1 MVTPRSIIPLLPSM
15 FTLGNLLC
23 GFLAIAKTV
32 DALQISAGD
41 GALDAAFSAKIL
53 SAAYLVLLAMV
64 FDALDGRVARLTK
77 QTSAFGAQLDSLADV
92 VTFGVAPAI
101 MAKVAYEHGMAG
113 LGHAYSA
120 KFVTLLCGFYL
131 VGAVLRLA
139 RFSSGAEENDD
150 SHQTFEGLPSPA
162 AAGVILSLTL
172 FIFDGRRQLPLPLEE
187 SSADAL
193 AVWMLHGLPGIA
205 CALGLLMVSRVPY
218 VHVVQRYIGHNT
230 RLSTFVY
237 IALVCL
243 FMILF
248 HEWSLMVVACTYA
261 LGSTLLAVRA
271 RIRGQTVLDGLPEPW
286 QPELPVEQPS
296 EQAGERPKEPP
307 TDSAREER
315 SRLS

>member
-1 MVTPRSIIPLLPSM
+1 MVTPRSIIPLLPSIL
-15 FTLGNLLC
+15 TLGNLLC

-32 DALQISAGD
+32 DALQISGGGD
-41 GALDAAFSAKIL
+41 ALDPAFSAKIL

-92 VTFGVAPAI
+92 VTFGVAPAV
-101 MAKVAYEHGMAG
+101 MAKVAYEHGMVG
-113 LGHAYSA
+113 LGYAYSA
-120 KFVTLLCGFYL
+120 KLVTLLCGFYL

-139 RFSSGAEENDD
+139 RFTSGGAEESDE

-172 FIFDGRRQLPLPLEE
+172 FIFDGRRQLPLEAD
-187 SSADAL
+187 SATSL
-193 AVWMLHGLPGIA
+193 AVWLLHGLPGIA

-230 RLSTFVY
+230 RLPTFVI

-248 HEWSLMVVACTYA
+248 HEWSLMVVACSYA
-261 LGSTLLAVRA
+261 LGSTVLAVRA
-271 RIRGQTVLDGLPEPW
+271 RIRGQTVLDALPEPW
-286 QPELPVEQPS
+286 QPERS
-296 EQAGERPKEPP
+296 ENA
-307 TDSAREER
+307 SADPDREER

>member
-1 MVTPRSIIPLLPSM
+1 MVKPRSIIPVLPSAL
-15 FTLGNLLC
+15 TLGNLLC

-32 DALQISAGD
+32 DALQVSGGD
-41 GALDAAFSAKIL
+41 GPLDPAFSAKIL

-113 LGHAYSA
+113 LGYAYSA
-120 KFVTLLCGFYL
+120 KLVTLLCGFYL

-139 RFSSGAEENDD
+139 RFTAATEDDGD

-162 AAGVILSLTL
+162 AAGVVLSLTL
-172 FIFDGRRQLPLPLEE
+172 FIFDGRGHLPLFEDA
-187 SSADAL
+187 SADSL
-193 AVWMLHGLPGIA
+193 AVWLLHGLPGIA

-218 VHVVQRYIGHNT
+218 VHVVQRYVGHQT
-230 RLSTFVY
+230 RVPTFVY
-237 IALVCL
+237 IALLCL

-248 HEWSLMVVACTYA
+248 HEWSLMVVACSYVIGGA
-261 LGSTLLAVRA
+261 VLAISA
-271 RIRGQTVLDGLPEPW
+271 RIRGRTVLDHLPEPW
-286 QPELPVEQPS
+286 GDELS
-296 EQAGERPKEPP
+296 DEPP
-307 TDSAREER
+307 REAEREER

>member
-1 MVTPRSIIPLLPSM
+1 MVTRRSIIPVLPSAL
-15 FTLGNLLC
+15 TLGNLLC

-32 DALQISAGD
+32 DALQVSGGD
-41 GALDAAFSAKIL
+41 GALDPAFSAKIL
-53 SAAYLVLLAMV
+53 NAAYLVLLAMV

-92 VTFGVAPAI
+92 VTFGVAPAV

-113 LGHAYSA
+113 LGHVYSA
-120 KFVTLLCGFYL
+120 KLVTLLCGFYL

-139 RFSSGAEENDD
+139 RFTSATDDDAE

-172 FIFDGRRQLPLPLEE
+172 FIFDGRGHLPMLEDGG
-187 SSADAL
+187 ADGL
-193 AVWMLHGLPGIA
+193 AVWLLHGLPGIA

-218 VHVVQRYIGHNT
+218 VHVVQRYVGHRT
-230 RLSTFVY
+230 RVPTFVY
-237 IALVCL
+237 IALLCL

-248 HEWSLMVVACTYA
+248 HEWSLMVVACSYVIGGA
-261 LGSTLLAVRA
+261 VLAISA
-271 RIRGQTVLDGLPEPW
+271 RIRGRTVLDHLPEPW
-286 QPELPVEQPS
+286 QADGPEGDDAVSDS
-296 EQAGERPKEPP
+296 E
-307 TDSAREER
+307 REER